1 MATLTPE
8 QLAYFQLELGDDCGK
23 VESEQYQLAYDMA
36 GGNNCG
42 TLEILYRWL
51 LAKVKP
57 SKIALLNGGE
67 GYSRAITEYYEKRMA
82 YWQNCAGTGGG
93 TISTGFLD
101 LGIDATEDTLNEGW

>member
-8 QLAYFQLELGDDCGK
+8 QLAYFQLELGDDC
-23 VESEQYQLAYDMA
+23 SRFTDEQYQLAYDTA
-36 GGNNCG
+36 NSNDCG

-51 LAKVKP
+51 LAKAKP
-57 SKIALLNGGE
+57 SKLVLATGGE

-101 LGIDATEDTLNEGW
+101 LGIDATEDTLNEEW